1 MNMWWILNAI
11 LYFALFPTVVFL
23 LWWVLKA
30 AKTTRAAVDALV
42 PVARAASKDL
52 DSAALLATT
61 KTQANQTIGV
71 VANYGGSLDTI
82 LEDA

>member
-1 MNMWWILNAI
+1 MTMWWILNAI

-30 AKTTRAAVDALV
+30 AKNTRAAVDALV
-42 PVARAASKDL
+42 PVAKAASKDL
-52 DSAALLATT
+52 DSAALLVTT
-61 KTQANQTIGV
+61 KSQVNTTIGV
-71 VANYGGSLDTI
+71 VADYGGSLDTI